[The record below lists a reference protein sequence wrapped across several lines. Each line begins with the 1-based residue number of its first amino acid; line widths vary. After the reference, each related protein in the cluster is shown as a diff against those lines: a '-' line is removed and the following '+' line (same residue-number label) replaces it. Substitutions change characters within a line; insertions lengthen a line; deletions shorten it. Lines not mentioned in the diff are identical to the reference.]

1 MKRMSH
7 AARDLL
13 RRKTIY
19 ENAQNKYNRN
29 AVFDYPANA
38 QINIERFEHKIE
50 EVKTESG
57 YTEEQRAEKI
67 AWCQSK
73 IADIKQSVQ
82 RFYEQHPWIQK

>member
-1 MKRMSH
+1 MRRLSH

-13 RRKTIY
+13 KQKRLY
-19 ENAQNKYNRN
+19 ENAENKYARN
-29 AVFDYPANA
+29 AVFDYPKNA
-38 QINIERFEHKIE
+38 QINIERFEQKIE
-50 EVKTESG
+50 EVKNTLG

-82 RFYEQHPWIQK
+82 RFYEQHPWIKR